1 MIDVRHLLPS
11 GSGFTGRYD
20 LLLSRVYRRV
30 WHHTVSNIDWNTA
43 VNATVD
49 QEVAHLLAIDR
60 MHLAWG
66 LNGFGYHNAAFASGR
81 AYHVGSYDKA
91 RAHVASGQN
100 SYSIGTVLIGNFTL
114 ALPSE
119 GHMAAAQECK
129 RDIER
134 FYGRD
139 LDGLP
144 HLLVPGQN
152 TVCPGSRWQEWVPL
166 LEKEE
171 ETMSTTDWHARRWPS
186 GLLRRSASHLQ
197 AAAALIDHAWSEPEY
212 EELADEVMKG
222 IAILEHA
229 RLILRDHGLGP
240 ETGDRKIDTF

>member
-1 MIDVRHLLPS
+1 MIDVRYLLPS
-11 GSGFTGRYD
+11 NSGFTGRYD
-20 LLLSRVYRRV
+20 LVLDRVTRRV

-49 QEVAHLLAIDR
+49 QEVAHLLDIDR

-66 LNGFGYHNAAFASGR
+66 LNGFGYHNAAFASSR

-100 SYSIGTVLIGNFTL
+100 SHSIGTVLIGNFTT

-134 FYGRD
+134 FYRRD

-144 HLLVPGQN
+144 HVLVPGQN
-152 TVCPGSRWQEWVPL
+152 TVCPGSRWREWVPL

-171 ETMSTTDWHARRWPS
+171 EEMSDQRIREIVKELLGYDPATPDNTVATDMAKVRMQALAANRVAGLALAGGDEAWREARS
-186 GLLRRSASHLQ
+186 
-197 AAAALIDHAWSEPEY
+197 IMDFF
-212 EELADEVMKG
+212 
-222 IAILEHA
+222 
-229 RLILRDHGLGP
+229 GLG
-240 ETGDRKIDTF
+240 K